1 MKELRLLL
9 MKSYPDVFND
19 NNVAGTVEHGL
30 TVEVFIEGLRR
41 AGRNLTREG
50 LIAAMETMKNYDT
63 GKGSTCTF
71 SPTRREG
78 TAGGIIMQV
87 KNGDWA
93 PVSNWIEVKLD

>member
-41 AGRNLTREG
+41 AGF
-50 LIAAMETMKNYDT
+50 K
-63 GKGSTCTF
+63 
-71 SPTRREG
+71 
-78 TAGGIIMQV
+78 
-87 KNGDWA
+87 
-93 PVSNWIEVKLD
+93 